1 MSDKRVITALKSGE
15 TKQVRKLVF
24 SIKYAKDLFSFDSC
38 IDDIIENVCDAMRIN
53 GVNVISSEQVVKF
66 FDKFN
71 NEIDE
76 TWEVFKKE
84 WIGNHYLEW
93 FFDKEKD
100 EYTFTLM
107 RVANEFKLEYVG
119 YGLKDEV
126 DELIMKSSRC
136 VEEGFTHTF
145 ASYEEG
151 VRNCLKWIFK
161 GGDKPEII
169 CSEEDE

>member
-76 TWEVFKKE
+76 TWEEFKKE
-84 WIGNHYLEW
+84 WIGKLFGMVLRQGER
-93 FFDKEKD
+93 
-100 EYTFTLM
+100 
-107 RVANEFKLEYVG
+107 RV
-119 YGLKDEV
+119 
-126 DELIMKSSRC
+126 LIYAHESC
-136 VEEGFTHTF
+136 
-145 ASYEEG
+145 
-151 VRNCLKWIFK
+151 
-161 GGDKPEII
+161 
-169 CSEEDE
+169 